1 VLLTLML
8 GGCGNTHNTP
18 RAAVAAY
25 LTEVNAVEKQ
35 LAPPLVSVTRTIVD
49 FARQSRASGAPHV
62 KHGAGAGALG
72 QFRVVPAGQSDALLS
87 ADAQI
92 KGLRGRLAALPAPG
106 PARRLRTLL
115 LELVDRQATL
125 THQMAKLVVFLPGFS
140 QAMAPLGPALV
151 RLERVLSVAQAQGP
165 AAVAAVYAEKSV
177 ALRGFRAVALAILR
191 NLRGLDPPVV
201 SLPSY
206 HAQVRAIQGMARSAE
221 GLAGALGTGST
232 AAARPLLVQFSR
244 AATGP
249 ASLTAQKAQIAAI
262 HAYDAQIAS
271 LNRLAEAASRE
282 RLRLSLTLK

>member
-1 VLLTLML
+1 VLLTLLL
-8 GGCGNTHNTP
+8 GGCSNTHTTP

-25 LTEVNAVEKQ
+25 LKKVNGVEQQ
-35 LAPPLVSVTRTIVD
+35 LAPPLVSVTRTIVQ

-62 KHGAGAGALG
+62 KPGAGAGALG
-72 QFRVVPAGQSDALLS
+72 QFRVVPGGQAGALLS

-92 KGLRGRLAALPAPG
+92 ERLRGRLAALPAPR
-106 PARRLRTLL
+106 PAQRLRALL
-115 LELVDRQATL
+115 LTLVDRQATL
-125 THQMAKLVVFLPGFS
+125 TRQTAKLVVFLPGFA

-151 RLERVLSVAQAQGP
+151 RLEHVLSIAQAQGP

-177 ALRGFRAVALAILR
+177 ALRTFRTAALGILR
-191 NLRGLDPPVV
+191 RLRRLDPPVV

-206 HAQVRAIQGMARSAE
+206 RAQVRAIQGMARSAQ
-221 GLAGALGTGST
+221 GLAGELGTGST
-232 AAARPLLVQFSR
+232 AAAQPLLHQFSR

-271 LNRLAEAASRE
+271 LNHLAEAASRE
-282 RLRLSLTLK
+282 RLRLNRTLS

>member
-1 VLLTLML
+1 VLLTLLL
-8 GGCGNTHNTP
+8 GGCGNTHKTP

-35 LAPPLVSVTRTIVD
+35 LAPPLVSVTRTIVQ
-49 FARQSRASGAPHV
+49 FARQSRASGAPR
-62 KHGAGAGALG
+62 KKGAGAGALG
-72 QFRVVPAGQSDALLS
+72 QFRVVPGGQADALLH

-92 KGLRGRLAALPAPG
+92 KGLRGRLATLPAPG
-106 PARRLRTLL
+106 PAQRLRTLL

-165 AAVAAVYAEKSV
+165 AAVAAVYAQKSA
-177 ALRGFRAVALAILR
+177 ALRGFRAIALTIQRSLR
-191 NLRGLDPPVV
+191 RLDPPVV

-206 HAQVRAIQGMARSAE
+206 RAQVRAVQGMARSAE
-221 GLAGALGTGST
+221 GLAAALGASST
-232 AAARPLLVQFSR
+232 AAARPLLAQFSR

-249 ASLTAQKAQIAAI
+249 TSLTAQRAQIAAI

-282 RLRLSLTLK
+282 RLRLSRTLK